1 MSKKK
6 KKATCALATMYS
18 YFVMRR
24 HLNKLAINT
33 KTFRYVRNPRAKA
46 VGAAQCL
53 FRNFRVVRER
63 LGFLKLKKNLNL
75 QLRASMTSSQ
85 ESDKDLFIQLNQ
97 ILLSSFSQEGGLDGG
112 LSYALGEVF
121 TYIKTL
127 TQKELYIKDVGR
139 NVADDSFAGHIDE
152 VIISVKSGVFQSGG
166 GHTGNILNVGS
177 AAQKSRIFICRY
189 PRGQAKKAAGVL
201 RINDHLD
208 SNLDIEDQLTHQEQ
222 LLNQIETNNAELVD
236 EHRNESGLPE
246 DSERVGE
253 GQSYGCPFQKYVISS
268 KRDLINLMLT
278 KSNGI
283 IFNFQNI

>member
-18 YFVMRR
+18 YVVMRR

-33 KTFRYVRNPRAKA
+33 KTFKYVRNPRAKA
-46 VGAAQCL
+46 VGAALCL

-97 ILLSSFSQEGGLDGG
+97 ILLSSFSQEGGLDGA

-121 TYIKTL
+121 SYIKSL
-127 TQKELYIKDVGR
+127 TKKELYVKDMGR
-139 NVADDSFAGHIDE
+139 NVADDAFAGHIDE

-166 GHTGNILNVGS
+166 GHTGNILSAGN
-177 AAQKSRIFICRY
+177 AAQKSRIFICRF
-189 PRGQAKKAAGVL
+189 PNARAKKAPGIL
-201 RINDHLD
+201 RIND
-208 SNLDIEDQLTHQEQ
+208 SNLDIDDQLTH
-222 LLNQIETNNAELVD
+222 
-236 EHRNESGLPE
+236 
-246 DSERVGE
+246 
-253 GQSYGCPFQKYVISS
+253 
-268 KRDLINLMLT
+268 
-278 KSNGI
+278 
-283 IFNFQNI
+283 